1 VKLLISLLTSLC
13 VDIRKGAIMISEK
26 KRLATKI
33 AMRYLQATPHKEV
46 VFVQAVVDRPEALI
60 EHVKHEV
67 ARLYNKNPSLKLPD
81 LLDPKW
87 TLIAHHMTIKYIGG
101 APIDSIKDFIPMLGS
116 KIDLTI
122 KGLVADANCVAL
134 VVEPPAHI
142 NVSTMSKPHITIAV
156 ANSTKPVYSNYL
168 IQHNKVIPLTG
179 ELNATIAYSDEK
191 QIDRFT
197 TGHLKKTASARE
209 DAMGLLPIF
218 NPLFN
223 LREACK
229 QILLLEDHLN
239 NVRKRCSDCICK
251 HFMTI
256 EALFEE
262 AISLD
267 VKGQH
272 WKLLDGLAQ
281 NVRDLQ
287 NVWMRALVMGDKE
300 ESNRRI
306 LGVGQELRVLRK
318 RVAPLCMQVVL
329 DGGMKV
335 ATKSDSEKEEEQVE
349 GMIKKEPKA
358 KPPRKD
364 LMKKRLKDSDPDLE
378 DLSGDG
384 DKDLSLNYKKIG
396 G

>member
-1 VKLLISLLTSLC
+1 
-13 VDIRKGAIMISEK
+13 MISEK

-46 VFVQAVVDRPEALI
+46 VFVEAVIDRPEALI
-60 EHVKHEV
+60 EHLKHEV
-67 ARLYNKNPSLKLPD
+67 ARLYNKNPSLPLPD
-81 LLDPKW
+81 LLDHKW
-87 TLIAHHMTIKYIGG
+87 TLIAHHMTIKFIGG
-101 APIDSIKDFIPMLGS
+101 APIDSIKEYLPLLGS
-116 KIDLTI
+116 KIDLTF
-122 KGLVADANCVAL
+122 KGIVADANCVAL

-142 NVSTMSKPHITIAV
+142 QVSTMSRPHITIAV

-168 IQHNKVIPLTG
+168 IQHNKLIPLTG
-179 ELNATIAYSDEK
+179 EVKATIAYSDEK

-197 TGHLKKTASARE
+197 TGHLNKTASARE
-209 DAMGLLPIF
+209 DALGLLPIF

-267 VKGQH
+267 VKGEYWH
-272 WKLLDGLAQ
+272 LLDGLAQ

-287 NVWMRALVMGDKE
+287 NKWMRALVMGNKE

-306 LGVGQELRVLRK
+306 LGVGQELRELRK
-318 RVAPLCMQVVL
+318 KVAPLCMQVVI
-329 DGGMKV
+329 DGGLKI
-335 ATKSDSEKEEEQVE
+335 ATKSESEKEDEQVE

-358 KPPRKD
+358 KPPRTD
-364 LMKKRLKDSDPDLE
+364 LMKKRLKDKDADLE

-384 DKDLSLNYKKIG
+384 DKDLSLNYKQIG